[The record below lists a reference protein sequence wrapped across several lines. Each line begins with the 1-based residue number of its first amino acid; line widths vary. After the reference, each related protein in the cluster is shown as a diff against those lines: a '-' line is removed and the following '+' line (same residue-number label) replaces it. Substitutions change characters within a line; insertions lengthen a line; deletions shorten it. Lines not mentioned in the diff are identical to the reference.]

1 MEAGAGIRRLCDTG
15 SDHRSLVGGEVE
27 IRSGICSPV
36 VPTDQLGEVLLD
48 VPVGDLQHGHLRDE
62 PGLLT
67 FPDRRGQHPDV
78 AVCQLPVLLEQL

>member
-1 MEAGAGIRRLCDTG
+1 MAAGAGIRRLCDTG

-48 VPVGDLQHGHLRDE
+48 VPVGDLQPAHLRDE
-62 PGLLT
+62 LGLLT
-67 FPDRRGQHPDV
+67 FPDRRGQSPESELLDV
-78 AVCQLPVLLEQL
+78 AVC